1 MSPLMNPK
9 NPWKI
14 RKRIASNEI
23 FLISHEGMFE
33 RVFRYWTLGMANQVI
48 WGHAYVK
55 RGKGFKSE
63 EAYVK
68 NGPIKDTH
76 VLGFMD
82 VIPSSIQEMK

>member
-1 MSPLMNPK
+1 
-9 NPWKI
+9 
-14 RKRIASNEI
+14 
-23 FLISHEGMFE
+23 MFE
-33 RVFRYWTLGMANQVI
+33 RVFRYWTLKMANQVIWGNPCMVI

-82 VIPSSIQEMK
+82 VSPSSIQEMK

>member
-1 MSPLMNPK
+1 
-9 NPWKI
+9 
-14 RKRIASNEI
+14 
-23 FLISHEGMFE
+23 MFE
-33 RVFRYWTLGMANQVI
+33 HVFRCCSLEMANQVI

-55 RGKGFKSE
+55 RGKGFKSDQ

-76 VLGFMD
+76 VVSFMD